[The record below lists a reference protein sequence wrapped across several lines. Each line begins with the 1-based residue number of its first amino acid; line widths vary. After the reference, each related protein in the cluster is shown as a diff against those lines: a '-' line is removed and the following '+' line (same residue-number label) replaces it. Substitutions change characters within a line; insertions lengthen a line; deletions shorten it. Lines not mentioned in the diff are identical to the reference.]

1 MRAPICG
8 SGLEAYM
15 SSMTTKRWQ
24 YWALLAASL
33 ALFALYARNQLVYS
47 LYFLYQ
53 LAVYFVPD
61 FARLADLVR

>member
-1 MRAPICG
+1 
-8 SGLEAYM
+8 M
-15 SSMTTKRWQ
+15 SSMTTKCWQ

-33 ALFALYARNQLVYS
+33 ALFAWYARNQLVYS